1 MNFRLF
7 SNFAKLLMISAKV
20 RFKERPGSDGRD
32 ALDEDMEAVIYEL
45 SFNQDNE
52 ARCEAMERLVQ
63 LVLEDDDIDS
73 QKIGGV
79 AQALSRA
86 LSTQFDDRFFP
97 AVINDEYV
105 LILRNHFIMSNFSF
119 LQNLR
124 RQYWET
130 AICVI

>member
-1 MNFRLF
+1 MALTLDVF
-7 SNFAKLLMISAKV
+7 SAKV

-73 QKIGGV
+73 QKIASI

-86 LSTQFDDRFFP
+86 LAAQFDDRLFP
-97 AVINDEYV
+97 TIINDELVV
-105 LILRNHFIMSNFSF
+105 LPETISRNND
-119 LQNLR
+119 
-124 RQYWET
+124 
-130 AICVI
+130 